1 MLYLG
6 HAALLLVTALVQ
18 DASLLDRS
26 HIEIVNNGQ
35 YIAINQVTN
44 INGGPVVGNMLN
56 AHYFPG
62 INLYN
67 GGRYK
72 EAEAEFTYVITRP
85 HYLSENR
92 RRPEYLSTSYYLRGM
107 IYAYHAKGLGH
118 QSMAQEDFE
127 AALQWNPRNYVVFLE
142 LSYLY
147 SGLGFQ
153 VEATSILRQ
162 LLDLKPDDEI
172 VRQAQAE
179 LDKLAHKAFEPIS
192 KQ

>member
-67 GGRYK
+67 GGRYTR
-72 EAEAEFTYVITRP
+72 AEQEFSYVILRP
-85 HYLSENR
+85 QYLTGNPR
-92 RRPEYLSTSYYLRGM
+92 RDEYMSVSCYLRGM
-107 IYAYHAKGLGH
+107 IYLYHTSTNAFGRYSAAK
-118 QSMAQEDFE
+118 EDFE
-127 AALQWNPRNYVVFLE
+127 IAL
-142 LSYLY
+142 
-147 SGLGFQ
+147 
-153 VEATSILRQ
+153 
-162 LLDLKPDDEI
+162 K
-172 VRQAQAE
+172 
-179 LDKLAHKAFEPIS
+179 
-192 KQ
+192 